1 MAEFLYRVAKEFN
14 VVTARISK
22 TNEQR
27 MRDLLSAGRCL
38 GCENELVAGERV
50 TRGLCATCYHGTLH
64 AIKVGKTTEEDRLRE
79 GRILRASPGGRRP
92 ANKYLTD
99 LMGMQAN
106 G

>member
-14 VVTARISK
+14 VVTVRISK

-27 MRDLLSAGRCL
+27 MRGLLSAGKCL
-38 GCENELVAGERV
+38 GCENTLVDGERV

-64 AIKVGKTTEEDRLRE
+64 AIKAGKTTEEDRLRE
-79 GRILRASPGGRRP
+79 GWILAASLGGRRP
-92 ANKYLTD
+92 ANQYLRD
-99 LMGMQAN
+99 LMGAQTN